1 MDTTQ
6 PAAGEVSESCAEH
19 AADIECRIDAL
30 AQKVAQSAHALG
42 TQCDALRREF
52 DKIGLPLK
60 SRAKGWADAAT
71 TQARAHPLA
80 TFGIAFAAGAI
91 LARALRR

>member
-6 PAAGEVSESCAEH
+6 STVDEVSDSDAEH

-30 AQKVAQSAHALG
+30 AQKVAQSAQALG

-52 DKIGLPLK
+52 DKIGLPLR
-60 SRAKGWADAAT
+60 SRAKGWAEAAT
-71 TQARAHPLA
+71 TQARAHPFA
-80 TFGIAFAAGAI
+80 AFGIAFAAGAI

>member
-1 MDTTQ
+1 MDTQSTT
-6 PAAGEVSESCAEH
+6 GDVSNSSAEH

-30 AQKVAQSAHALG
+30 AQRVAQSAHVLG

-52 DKIGLPLK
+52 DKIGLPLR

-71 TQARAHPLA
+71 TQARAHPFA
-80 TFGIAFAAGAI
+80 AFGIAFAAGAV

>member
-6 PAAGEVSESCAEH
+6 SSASHVRDSLAEY
-19 AADIECRIDAL
+19 ADDIECRVDAL

-52 DKIGLPLK
+52 DKIGL
-60 SRAKGWADAAT
+60 SRAKGWAGKVT
-71 TQARAHPLA
+71 TQARAHPFA
-80 TFGIAFAAGAI
+80 VFGIAFATGAI